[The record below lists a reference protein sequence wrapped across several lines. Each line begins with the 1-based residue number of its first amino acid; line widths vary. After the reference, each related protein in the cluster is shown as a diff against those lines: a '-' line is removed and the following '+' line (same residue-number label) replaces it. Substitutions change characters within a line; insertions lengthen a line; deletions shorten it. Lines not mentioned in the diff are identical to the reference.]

1 MSKLKNILSFFL
13 LWISF
18 FGFTQNY
25 DYELIYIDTD
35 KIYYSIIQ
43 KEGALFFGTN
53 LGIYRIDSETKLI
66 EYDLSV
72 KGAIDK
78 NLNPETIRISFIT
91 APKNIPL
98 GEFRTSITAIQS
110 FQNYVYVISR
120 GKLLIYKNKLYS
132 FTPYESVRS
141 ITTNYVGSYNG
152 IYQMDEVLTYP
163 PYTNG
168 QIKEYDDITFICY
181 DGLFAIRG
189 NQQEI
194 LYDAPAGNRKYGAI
208 ENIFKLQTSKYIIVS
223 DLGIYIY
230 NLEENSFKMIYDGNY
245 IPIVPVKKTFRNGF
259 EFKTGF
265 WFGQNNNLY
274 SINLSNYE
282 VSTFFSFESQIV
294 DMIAVGDVIYV
305 LTNDKKIT
313 FLYSTTQQKFIV
325 NTIYLE
331 SQPHTIEIKRNYLLM
346 SGNKG
351 LSIYDLS
358 ENQLY
363 NNVVID
369 EFNRGAMF
377 KTDNAFSLGSIHG
390 VYRFENIDLLVD
402 SISSDFVGNEVN
414 YRNDTLLILIV
425 ILSGFIVLI
434 YMLNNRR
441 RRYNNQEMVIAI
453 KKYIDANL
461 NKVDVVA
468 ICEKFN
474 IDNNLLYH
482 LDSDFKPGDYIKQ
495 KRKEKAV
502 ELIAKGFSI
511 EKISKATGYSV
522 SYLKR
527 YF

>member
-1 MSKLKNILSFFL
+1 
-13 LWISF
+13 
-18 FGFTQNY
+18 
-25 DYELIYIDTD
+25 
-35 KIYYSIIQ
+35 
-43 KEGALFFGTN
+43 
-53 LGIYRIDSETKLI
+53 
-66 EYDLSV
+66 
-72 KGAIDK
+72 
-78 NLNPETIRISFIT
+78 
-91 APKNIPL
+91 
-98 GEFRTSITAIQS
+98 
-110 FQNYVYVISR
+110 
-120 GKLLIYKNKLYS
+120 
-132 FTPYESVRS
+132 
-141 ITTNYVGSYNG
+141 
-152 IYQMDEVLTYP
+152 
-163 PYTNG
+163 
-168 QIKEYDDITFICY
+168 
-181 DGLFAIRG
+181 
-189 NQQEI
+189 
-194 LYDAPAGNRKYGAI
+194 
-208 ENIFKLQTSKYIIVS
+208 
-223 DLGIYIY
+223 
-230 NLEENSFKMIYDGNY
+230 
-245 IPIVPVKKTFRNGF
+245 
-259 EFKTGF
+259 
-265 WFGQNNNLY
+265 
-274 SINLSNYE
+274 
-282 VSTFFSFESQIV
+282 
-294 DMIAVGDVIYV
+294 
-305 LTNDKKIT
+305 
-313 FLYSTTQQKFIV
+313 
-325 NTIYLE
+325 
-331 SQPHTIEIKRNYLLM
+331 M

-402 SISSDFVGNEVN
+402 SISSNFVSNEVN
-414 YRNDTLLILIV
+414 YRNDTILILLV